1 MNNTNCN
8 GLTENE
14 QITVDTLG
22 YASAVIFTILF
33 LPQVIQTTKTK
44 SSKDISLIFLSLG
57 ICGCCVM
64 IPYAVI
70 LDLTP
75 ILISN
80 ITILILS
87 MYLVLFKY
95 LEYKNLINQDINNNN
110 NITHE
115 INI

>member
-8 GLTENE
+8 GLTESE

-22 YASAVIFTILF
+22 YASTVIFTILF
-33 LPQVIQTTKTK
+33 LPQVIKTTRTR

-95 LEYKNLINQDINNNN
+95 LE
-110 NITHE
+110 
-115 INI
+115 